1 MYAEDVFVWAIGI
14 GGASGLATAVVTA
27 VLMWRHGGNSIGEI
41 AKYTTSAFLTPACI
55 VLAIGGWLHGKL
67 PPGQFS
73 ITGVADQSITSAAAF
88 DSGEHCLAGPAD
100 DRHHPGIRAHF
111 ELYARK
117 YNSRNRLKIESEE
130 MGQLIK
136 DGDMAGLHVYSILYN
151 YRETSSLEQRG
162 VKVKSKDYWGRST
175 DFFCRS
181 EIDKPQPHRPVWRVT
196 SPGTASFYTR

>member
-14 GGASGLATAVVTA
+14 GGALGLATALVTA

-41 AKYTTSAFLTPACI
+41 AKYTASAFLTPACI

-73 ITGVADQSITSAAAF
+73 IAGVADQSITSAAAF
-88 DSGEHCLAGPAD
+88 DAGEHCLGGPAD
-100 DRHHPGIRAHF
+100 DRHHPGIRACF
-111 ELYARK
+111 EHYARK

-136 DGDMAGLHVYSILYN
+136 DGNMAGLHVYSILYN

-162 VKVKSKDYWGRST
+162 VKVKRKDYWVRST
-175 DFFCRS
+175 DCFADPKS
-181 EIDKPQPHRPVWRVT
+181 
-196 SPGTASFYTR
+196 TRRNLNALFGG